1 MHRVL
6 MVGCRLPTSDLL
18 WQSLS
23 DAAEILEA
31 HSPSESLCLAL
42 QYRPECILLDAGMPH
57 MAAFDLCRTFS
68 RLHPTRLIP
77 VFVIGGEIGVR
88 YKELWRD
95 LGARVY
101 FEEPVDLVV
110 LRERVCEVLRREQS
124 ERRAEDRYGVSVVL
138 QITGTDIAGE
148 PFERLVLTDDVSESG
163 FLCDCPVSL
172 LKDATVSVLL
182 LGDTVGYLGGARVV
196 RVDWPEGIRQRYAFH
211 FLEKPGAWLPKI
223 RPNHRF
229 VPSWARTHPS

>member
-6 MVGCRLPTSDLL
+6 MVGCDLPTSDLL

-23 DAAEILEA
+23 DSAEFLEA
-31 HSPSESLCLAL
+31 HSPSEGLSLAL
-42 QYRPECILLDAGMPH
+42 RYRPECILLDAGLPH

-68 RLHPTRLIP
+68 RLAATRFTP

-88 YKELWRD
+88 YKDLWRD

-101 FEEPVDLVV
+101 FEEPVDLIV
-110 LRERVCEVLRREQS
+110 LRERVCEVLRREQP
-124 ERRAEDRYGVSVVL
+124 ERRAEVRYGVSVVL

-148 PFERLVLTDDVSESG
+148 PFERLVLTDDISESG
-163 FLCDCPVSL
+163 FLCDCPASL
-172 LKDATVSVLL
+172 PKDATVSVLL
-182 LGDTVGYLGGARVV
+182 LGETASYLGGARVV

-211 FLEKPGAWLPKI
+211 FLEKPRSWLP
-223 RPNHRF
+223 RTWPDHRF
-229 VPSWARTHPS
+229 IPSWARTRPS